1 MKINIHR
8 GTTEIGGS
16 CVEIWT
22 HNTRIIVDIGMPL
35 VNPDGSPFDSRE
47 VYDRSVSDLVK
58 DKTLPDMKGL
68 YASDEQPVDAV
79 LISHPHLDHYG
90 LGEFVNKEIP
100 FYIGKSA
107 NDFINIT
114 RMFSRDKKGLKI
126 HKPNFYKHKTSF
138 RIGDIDITPY
148 MKDHSA
154 FDAYGFLIEGDG
166 TRVYY
171 SGDFRSNGR
180 KKVLHKK
187 FIEDPPANIDYLFLE
202 GTKIDHPTNINV
214 DEEDLES
221 DLIELFETSNEF
233 AVIQM
238 SSQNIDRLV
247 SLFKACIETNRILIL
262 DIYTSFIIETL
273 TKNGFGF
280 PPPSQKHKNIRT
292 YMTHGYAEI
301 LEQNGF
307 KSTLNKF
314 AKYKIKPKEI
324 DKNPG
329 KYVMIIR
336 PSLKKELKYMKN
348 IDSGDYIY
356 SMWIGYK
363 EQTSM
368 KRFSDYLTENRQF
381 TSHDIHTS
389 GHADVKT
396 LKELADAIN
405 PKFIIPIHTFSR
417 DQYASIFSQPIK
429 LINDGETVKV

>member
-1 MKINIHR
+1 MKLKIHR
-8 GTTEIGGS
+8 GTQEIGGS

-22 HNTRIIVDIGMPL
+22 DNTRIIVDIGMPL

-47 VYDRSVSDLVK
+47 VHDRSVSDLVD
-58 DKTLPDMKGL
+58 DKTLPDIRGL
-68 YASDEQPVDAV
+68 YDSDETSVDAV

-90 LGEFVNKEIP
+90 LGEFVDKEIP

-107 NDFINIT
+107 NDLINIT
-114 RMFSRDKKGLKI
+114 RMFSRDEKGLKI
-126 HKPNFYKHKTSF
+126 HKPIYYKHKTPF
-138 RIGDIDITPY
+138 RIGDIEITPY
-148 MKDHSA
+148 LKDHSA
-154 FDAYGFLIEGDG
+154 FDAYGFLIEGDNK
-166 TRVYY
+166 RVYY

-180 KKVLHKK
+180 KKVLHEK
-187 FIEDPPANIDYLFLE
+187 FIENPPINIDYLILE
-202 GTKIDHPTNINV
+202 GTNIDQPTKQTS
-214 DEEDLES
+214 DEEDLEA
-221 DLIELFETSNEF
+221 DLVELFRDSNKF

-247 SLFKACIETNRILIL
+247 SLFKACIKTERILIL
-262 DIYTSFIIETL
+262 DIYTAFIIETL
-273 TKNGFGF
+273 TNNGFGF
-280 PPPSQKHKNIRT
+280 PPPSQRHDNLRT

-307 KSTLNKF
+307 RPTLNKF
-314 AKYKIKPKEI
+314 AKHKIKPKEI
-324 DKNPG
+324 DINPG

-336 PSLKKELKYMKN
+336 PSLKKELMYMKN

-356 SMWIGYK
+356 SMWTGYK
-363 EQTSM
+363 EQSSM
-368 KRFSDYLTENRQF
+368 KRFSEYLTENRQF

-417 DQYASIFSQPIK
+417 DKYDEIFSQPIK
-429 LINDGETVKV
+429 LINDGEVVKV